1 MSHILVLEEYWR
13 NHETRIREL
22 EAAVAERDE
31 AIRVLAVITT
41 QSFGRARSICP
52 CETCAKAR
60 AQKADVLSN
69 PIARAAV
76 EAAKGGT
83 K

>member
-76 EAAKGGT
+76 DAAKGGT